1 MYEYKATVIKVI
13 DGDTLH
19 LNIDLGFNLNYN
31 NQVIRLARINAPE
44 LSTANG
50 YNIKNLLTNLL
61 LKKQVTIK
69 TIKDTK
75 DKYGRYLAEVYLD
88 DLNINDYLL
97 TNEYAV
103 NYLK

>member
-1 MYEYKATVIKVI
+1 MYEYKATVIKVV

-19 LNIDLGFNLNYN
+19 LNIDLGFNINYN
-31 NQVIRLARINAPE
+31 KQIIRLARINAPE
-44 LSTANG
+44 LSTTEG
-50 YNIKNLLTNLL
+50 LNIKNIITDLLCN
-61 LKKQVTIK
+61 KQVTIK

-103 NYLK
+103 SYLK

>member
-1 MYEYKATVIKVI
+1 MYEYKATVIKVV

-19 LNIDLGFNLNYN
+19 LNIDLGFNINYDK
-31 NQVIRLARINAPE
+31 QVIRLARINAPE

-50 YNIKNLLTNLL
+50 YNIKNLVTSLL
-61 LKKQVTIK
+61 LDKEVTIK
-69 TIKDTK
+69 TIKDK
-75 DKYGRYLAEVYLD
+75 RDKYGRYLAEVYLG

-103 NYLK
+103 SYLR